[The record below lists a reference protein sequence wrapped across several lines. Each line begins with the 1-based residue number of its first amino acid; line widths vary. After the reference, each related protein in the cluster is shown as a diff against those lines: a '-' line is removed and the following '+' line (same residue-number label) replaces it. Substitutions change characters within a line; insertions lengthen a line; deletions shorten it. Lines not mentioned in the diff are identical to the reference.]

1 MLESFYTANM
11 SHQQHA
17 WFHAEYHRINK
28 NEAVGV
34 LFALFL
40 GGFGIHKF
48 YMGENGL
55 GILYLLFS
63 WTGIPWV
70 IGFIE
75 CFFMPARV
83 RAYNAARAQSLAAA
97 IRSTPVYFAT
107 TPTNGGFLCPGCG
120 KPANTAA
127 IFCTHCGAAV
137 ARAV

>member
-1 MLESFYTANM
+1 MLESLYTANM
-11 SHQQHA
+11 NDQQRA
-17 WFHAEYHRINK
+17 WFHAEYQRVSK

-34 LFALFL
+34 LFALLL

-83 RAYNAARAQSLAAA
+83 RAYNAMQAQSLAAG
-97 IRSTPVYFAT
+97 IRSTPVYFASA
-107 TPTNGGFLCPGCG
+107 PPNGFHCAACG
-120 KPANTAA
+120 KPANAA
-127 IFCTHCGAAV
+127 AVFCPHCGAAV